1 MAEPRPT
8 SLSSRPT
15 LPADA
20 RGMIGNM
27 ATTALVSLRGAI
39 DFMCFPRIDS
49 PTIFA
54 ALLEPEQGGAF
65 SIEPAHEMA
74 DDAADGAANVNVK
87 QMYLPDTNVLLT
99 RFMTRDGVCEL
110 LDFMPVADDHTGGE
124 VTASADPHGDATLPN
139 CVIRVVRLVHG
150 RMTLRLHCAPRFDYG
165 RVAPKLKRAGE
176 NAVEFHPQTGTK
188 ANTEANTKA
197 GAPPG
202 TPTLRLSGTLPLS
215 IDPHAAH
222 AEFELHDG
230 ESAAFVFGDADALRE
245 NAFDCDT
252 VLRDT
257 IRYWQHWS
265 AQSTY
270 RGRYREVVMRS
281 ALTLKLLSSR
291 EYGAIVAAPTF
302 GLAEAQDG
310 SRRWDYRFTW
320 IRDAA
325 FSVYALL
332 RLGYTG
338 EARHFMKWIAER
350 NRDCESDGSLSVMYT
365 VDGEMPPVEAEAA
378 ALADGSTGAPL
389 TGNAARDQTQLDVY
403 GALLDAV
410 YLYNK
415 YGAAISYQG
424 WRHVTRTVDYVVEHW
439 READH
444 GIWEFRNGQR
454 PLLHS
459 RLMCW
464 VTLDRA
470 LRLAE
475 KRSLPAP
482 LKRWFDTRDAI
493 HRDIHDNF
501 WNDELDAFVQTPG
514 SATLDASALMM
525 PLVRFIGPA
534 DPRWI
539 GTLDAIGNELKV
551 DPLIFRYTRGATL
564 DGLPGIEGGFSACS
578 FWYAEALAR
587 AGRVDEGRLVFEKM
601 LAYANHVGLFSEEVA
616 TSGEALGNFPQALT
630 HLALISAAYQLDRNL
645 DKVHVPWT

>member
-1 MAEPRPT
+1 MSDQRPVPPRPA
-8 SLSSRPT
+8 LPT
-15 LPADA
+15 DA
-20 RGMIGNM
+20 RGVIGNM
-27 ATTALVSLRGAI
+27 KTTALVSLRGSI

-49 PTIFA
+49 PAIFA
-54 ALLEPEQGGAF
+54 GLLEPSRGGAF
-65 SIEPAHEMA
+65 SIEPAFE
-74 DDAADGAANVNVK
+74 GANVK

-99 RFMTRDGVCEL
+99 RFMTPEGVCEL
-110 LDFMPVADDHTGGE
+110 MDFMPVPEDGGGAAAD
-124 VTASADPHGDATLPN
+124 APLPN
-139 CVIRVVRLVHG
+139 CVIRVVRVVHG
-150 RMTLRLHCAPRFDYG
+150 RMAFRMRCEPRFDYARG
-165 RVAPKLKRAGE
+165 AHTAHIDKNGG
-176 NAVEFHPQTGTK
+176 VEFHAATD
-188 ANTEANTKA
+188 A
-197 GAPPG
+197 GIESG
-202 TPTLRLSGTLPLS
+202 MQLRLNCTVPLAL
-215 IDPHAAH
+215 DHGAAH
-222 AEFELHDG
+222 AEFELSHG
-230 ESAAFVFGDADALRE
+230 ETAGFAFGDAEGLRE
-245 NAFDCDT
+245 KSFDCETALTDT
-252 VLRDT
+252 V
-257 IRYWQHWS
+257 RYWRSWS

-281 ALTLKLLSSR
+281 ALTLKLLSSS
-291 EYGAIVAAPTF
+291 EHGAIVAAPTF
-302 GLAEAQDG
+302 GLPEALDG

-338 EARHFMKWIAER
+338 EARNFMTWIAGR
-350 NRDCESDGSLSVMYT
+350 SRQCDSDGSLNVMYT
-365 VDGEMPPVEAEAA
+365 VDGKEPPEETEIA
-378 ALADGSTGAPL
+378 ALSNGDGSAGVPL
-389 TGNAARDQTQLDVY
+389 VGNAARDQIQLDVY
-403 GALLDAV
+403 GALLDAI

-415 YGAAISYQG
+415 YGAAISHDG
-424 WRHVTRTVDYVVEHW
+424 WRDVTRTVDYVVEHW
-439 READH
+439 REPDH
-444 GIWEFRNGQR
+444 GIWEFRNGLR

-464 VTLDRA
+464 VTVDRA

-493 HRDIHDNF
+493 HADIHEHF
-501 WNDELDAFVQTPG
+501 WNDELNAFVQTPD
-514 SATLDASALMM
+514 SQRLDASALMM
-525 PLVRFIGPA
+525 PLVRFIGPT
-534 DPRWI
+534 DPRWL
-539 GTLDAIGNELKV
+539 GTLDAIGSELKV
-551 DPLIFRYTRGATL
+551 DPLIFRYTRGTTL